1 MARKQQ
7 KLSRALKTKL
17 KDTKVARLATLDTR
31 RGPHII
37 PFCFA
42 YDGKV
47 FYTPIDRK
55 PKRVAPQRLTR
66 LQNIRKSPHVA
77 ILIDHYDEDWS
88 RLWYIL
94 IRGTAKIVP
103 PSARKE
109 QRRAVRLLKAKYPQY
124 AGGMLADDAM
134 VIRITPQKVTSWGK
148 IEQ

>member
-7 KLSRALKTKL
+7 TLSRALQTKL
-17 KDTKVARLATLDTR
+17 KETRVARLATLDTK

-55 PKRVAPQRLTR
+55 PKRVAPERLTR

-77 ILIDHYDEDWS
+77 ILIDQYDENWS

-94 IRGTAKIVP
+94 IRGKAKIIP
-103 PSARKE
+103 PSAQNERG
-109 QRRAVRLLKAKYPQY
+109 RAIRLLKAKYPQY
-124 AGGMLADDAM
+124 ADGMLADDAM
-134 VIRITPQKVTSWGK
+134 VIRITPQKITSWGQ
-148 IEQ
+148 IG

>member
-7 KLSRALKTKL
+7 TLSTALRRKL
-17 KDTKVARLATLDTR
+17 KETRVARLATLDTK

-55 PKRVAPQRLTR
+55 PKRVAPERLTR
-66 LQNIRKSPHVA
+66 LQNIRKSPRVA
-77 ILIDHYDEDWS
+77 ILIDHYDENWA

-94 IRGTAKIVP
+94 IRGTAKLIP
-103 PSARKE
+103 PSARN
-109 QRRAVRLLKAKYPQY
+109 
-124 AGGMLADDAM
+124 
-134 VIRITPQKVTSWGK
+134 
-148 IEQ
+148 

>member
-7 KLSRALKTKL
+7 TLSTALRRKL
-17 KDTKVARLATLDTR
+17 KETRVARLATLDTK

-55 PKRVAPQRLTR
+55 PKRVAPERLTR
-66 LQNIRKSPHVA
+66 LQNIRKSPRVA
-77 ILIDHYDEDWS
+77 ILIDHYDENWA

-94 IRGTAKIVP
+94 IRGTAKLIP
-103 PSARKE
+103 PSARNE
-109 QRRAVRLLKAKYPQY
+109 RGRAIRLLKAKYPQY
-124 AGGMLADDAM
+124 ASGMLADDAM
-134 VIRITPQKVTSWGK
+134 VIRITPEKITSWG
-148 IEQ
+148 EME

>member
-7 KLSRALKTKL
+7 ELSRALRAKL
-17 KDTKVARLATLDTR
+17 RETRVARLATLDTK
-31 RGPHII
+31 RGPHVI

-55 PKRVAPQRLTR
+55 PKRVAPERLTR
-66 LQNIRKSPHVA
+66 LQNIRKSPNVA
-77 ILIDHYDEDWS
+77 ILIDQYDEDWA

-94 IRGTAKIVP
+94 IRGTAKIIP
-103 PSARKE
+103 ASARNE
-109 QRRAVRLLKAKYPQY
+109 RARAIRLLKAKYPQY

-134 VIRITPQKVTSWGK
+134 VIRITPQKITSWGQ
-148 IEQ
+148 IE

>member
-7 KLSRALKTKL
+7 TLSRALKAKL
-17 KDTKVARLATLDTR
+17 KETRVARLATLDTE

-55 PKRVAPQRLTR
+55 PKRVAPERLTR
-66 LQNIRKSPHVA
+66 LQNIRNNPHVA
-77 ILIDHYDEDWS
+77 ILIDQYDEDWAK
-88 RLWYIL
+88 LWYIL
-94 IRGTAKIVP
+94 IRGTAKIIP
-103 PSARKE
+103 ASARSE
-109 QRRAVRLLKAKYPQY
+109 LGRAIRLLKAKYPQY

-134 VIRITPQKVTSWGK
+134 LIRITPRKITSWGQ
-148 IEQ
+148 IG